1 MFVTFRN
8 NSSDT
13 SIRLNVSG
21 SEYIIDGQ
29 SCVKVAVD
37 DASVVFYAEML
48 PTDLSNA
55 FDGEETPKKL
65 KDRIFFKLAKKFAE
79 KIPELGLYSSCEYKL
94 TEITDG
100 MTVELYDGGYSIL
113 DGTLS
118 QWLFEMVP
126 IIFTFA
132 RAEVLSGKLKFV
144 RAKLVNRKKYL
155 KIIRNLLIFLDLELF
170 LPNLIFFI
178 PKYIIE
184 SFLATGLCLT
194 LIMKRLY
201 SMPVTNRVHKIN
213 SNLKDSGISSKRSF
227 FSVAIKCIIAV
238 AVIYAIGYFLV
249 SSDPEVIVSTNLKTV
264 ECYDEVFVQIPEG
277 LPDDAEKV
285 LFQNYY
291 AYYQINDDEYVSDK
305 YYCYIYEDAEGER
318 YMWLK
323 DGCDLSENENREY
336 EDYDKPLVYKSIG
349 ERPD

>member
-21 SEYIIDGQ
+21 SEFILAGQ
-29 SCVKVAVD
+29 SCVNVPVD
-37 DASVVFYAEML
+37 DSAVVFFAEML
-48 PTDLSNA
+48 PADFSDP

-79 KIPELGLYSSCEYKL
+79 KIPELGLYSTCEYRL

-100 MTVELYDGGYSIL
+100 MTVELYDSGYGIL

-132 RAEVLSGKLKFV
+132 RAEVLCGKLKFV
-144 RAKLVNRKKYL
+144 RAKLVNRKKFL
-155 KIIRNLLIFLDLELF
+155 KIVRNLLIFLDLELF

-184 SFLATGLCLT
+184 RFLATEICLT

-201 SMPVTNRVHKIN
+201 SMPVTDRVHKIN
-213 SNLKDSGISSKRSF
+213 SNLKKPDITTKRSF
-227 FSVAIKCIIAV
+227 LSVAVRCIVAV

-249 SSDPEVIVSTNLKTV
+249 SSDPDVIVSTDLKTV
-264 ECYDEVFVQIPEG
+264 ECYDEVFVQIPDG

-323 DGCDLSENENREY
+323 DGCDLPENENKEY
-336 EDYDKPLVYKSIG
+336 DDYDKPLVYKSTG